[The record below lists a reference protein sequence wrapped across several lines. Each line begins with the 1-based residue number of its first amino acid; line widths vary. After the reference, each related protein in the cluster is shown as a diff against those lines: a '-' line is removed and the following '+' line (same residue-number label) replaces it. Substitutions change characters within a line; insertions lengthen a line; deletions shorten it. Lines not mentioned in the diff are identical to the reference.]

1 MHLTLKQSI
10 WKYRRRYYSI
20 YDRLGKFARDGIVED
35 TRFLVDKGA
44 VKVLKPSEMIE
55 DKSVTNILQEK
66 RPNSAP
72 LYHGTFN
79 LNETPPIEKLSVIR
93 GIVERQS

>member
-1 MHLTLKQSI
+1 ME
-10 WKYRRRYYSI
+10 
-20 YDRLGKFARDGIVED
+20 G

-93 GIVERQS
+93 GIVERQSRKLVDSSGPVTPLLELILKT